1 MRSIVGSRS
10 SQPLR
15 WVLALVFVA
24 GTSGVVVADDR
35 EASFR
40 RVVSPFF
47 ERYCTDCHGP
57 TRSKGGVTLHTLRSD
72 VTAAA
77 GPERW
82 DKVLELI
89 ERGAMP
95 PESAEQPKPQDRKAV
110 ADWIRAA
117 LRDQLRRERA
127 EGTDASTRSQ
137 LRRLTNAEY
146 QNTMRDL
153 LGFELKLAD
162 DLPKDPFKPYTFTNT
177 PEFMRLGPEQL
188 DAYRE
193 LARRA
198 MASAIVDPEKPKS
211 VKTRREWKPSKVP
224 PADDRLDA
232 NEVGVWTTGRNMGMS
247 VLDVPKTGEFRI
259 RFQASAIFPTGI
271 TEMPLRLVMGESL
284 DVNSSTRRIE
294 PVGTVLLKAG
304 EKPAVYEFRGRIE
317 NFPVERN
324 RSQKGKPLPDALT
337 ITAQN
342 LYDDG
347 TLNDENGFR
356 KPRVRQFPIA
366 VIDWIEFESPLT
378 EEWPPVHHRRLLF
391 DSPLRESDPDKYLQ
405 EVLRRFLSRAFR
417 RPAAEDEVTRFA
429 KVYATLKP
437 QLKTMEATLRETL
450 SLALVS
456 PQFLMHNGAPTSP
469 EESRHAW
476 ASRLS
481 YFLWASMPDDELLEL
496 AAKGALDKPDV
507 LEKQVRRIL
516 ADPRSHAFVREFS
529 RQWLSLDKMRT
540 VPINRDLF
548 PRFLYYVP
556 LGERAGTEE
565 PYRPTI
571 RDYMVEETYAFVS
584 HLIRDNRSVFNI
596 VDSDFACLN
605 LPLAAHYGV
614 PGVMGHE
621 IRPVP
626 LKPEY
631 RLGGLLTHGSVLI
644 GNGTGSAPH
653 PIYRA
658 VWLREAILGEKVPPP
673 PADVPALV
681 DTAGASAEKA
691 ATIKDLLARHR
702 KQASCNACHASLDP
716 WGIPFEQYNAI
727 GKFQPKVPREGTR
740 ISPFK
745 TATHKNL
752 EGYAAYVNALNT
764 IPVSADAR
772 VPGGPNID
780 GMAELKAYL
789 LKDRKGEI
797 ARNVLGRLYSYGLG
811 RELTWRDRFAVEEML
826 ATVGPS
832 GYGLRDIILTVC
844 QHQSFRVSSEGR
856 MKP

>member
-1 MRSIVGSRS
+1 
-10 SQPLR
+10 
-15 WVLALVFVA
+15 
-24 GTSGVVVADDR
+24 
-35 EASFR
+35 
-40 RVVSPFF
+40 
-47 ERYCTDCHGP
+47 
-57 TRSKGGVTLHTLRSD
+57 
-72 VTAAA
+72 
-77 GPERW
+77 
-82 DKVLELI
+82 
-89 ERGAMP
+89 
-95 PESAEQPKPQDRKAV
+95 
-110 ADWIRAA
+110 
-117 LRDQLRRERA
+117 
-127 EGTDASTRSQ
+127 
-137 LRRLTNAEY
+137 
-146 QNTMRDL
+146 
-153 LGFELKLAD
+153 
-162 DLPKDPFKPYTFTNT
+162 
-177 PEFMRLGPEQL
+177 
-188 DAYRE
+188 
-193 LARRA
+193 
-198 MASAIVDPEKPKS
+198 
-211 VKTRREWKPSKVP
+211 
-224 PADDRLDA
+224 
-232 NEVGVWTTGRNMGMS
+232 
-247 VLDVPKTGEFRI
+247 
-259 RFQASAIFPTGI
+259 
-271 TEMPLRLVMGESL
+271 
-284 DVNSSTRRIE
+284 
-294 PVGTVLLKAG
+294 
-304 EKPAVYEFRGRIE
+304 
-317 NFPVERN
+317 
-324 RSQKGKPLPDALT
+324 
-337 ITAQN
+337 
-342 LYDDG
+342 
-347 TLNDENGFR
+347 
-356 KPRVRQFPIA
+356 

-378 EEWPPVHHRRLLF
+378 EEWPPAHHLRILF
-391 DSPLRESDPDKYLQ
+391 DSPLRESDPDKYLH

-417 RPAAEDEVTRFA
+417 RPATEVEVARFA

-437 QLKTMEATLRETL
+437 QLKTLEATLRETL

-456 PQFLMHNGAPTSP
+456 PQFLMHNGTATTP
-469 EESRHAW
+469 EEGRSAW

-481 YFLWASMPDDELLEL
+481 YFLWASMPDDELLER
-496 AAKGALDKPDV
+496 AAKGDLDQPEV
-507 LEKQVRRIL
+507 LEKQVRRML
-516 ADPRSHAFVREFS
+516 ADPRSQAFVREFS

-571 RDYMVEETYAFVS
+571 RDYMIEETYAFVS

-614 PGVMGHE
+614 RGVMEHE

-702 KQASCNACHASLDP
+702 TQASCNACHARLDP

-740 ISPFK
+740 VSPFK
-745 TATHKNL
+745 TATHKDL
-752 EGYAAYVNALNT
+752 DGYAAYVNTVNT
-764 IPVSADAR
+764 IPVPADAR

-789 LKDRKGEI
+789 LKDRKGDI
-797 ARNVLGRLYSYGLG
+797 ARNVLRRLYSYGLG
-811 RELTWRDRFAVEEML
+811 RELTWQDRFAVEEML

-832 GYGLRDIILTVC
+832 GYGLRDMILTVC
-844 QHQSFRVSSEGR
+844 RHESFRVSTDVR
-856 MKP
+856 KKP